1 MPPKPGA
8 NTGSPLNNDT
18 LRYPVS
24 RVNYP
29 TATPGTGIHPIP
41 MPPHL
46 VPKPESKS
54 QFRTPRGPGPARN
67 WLTENQI
74 VQVMGPS
81 SLGKPSGRRIS
92 SRNLRSAG

>member
-1 MPPKPGA
+1 MSPRCGTLFRESTTQTPP
-8 NTGSPLNNDT
+8 
-18 LRYPVS
+18 
-24 RVNYP
+24 
-29 TATPGTGIHPIP
+29 PGTGIHPIP

-46 VPKPESKS
+46 VPKPESMN
-54 QFRTPRGPGPARN
+54 QFRTPPGPGPARK

-81 SLGKPSGRRIS
+81 SLGKTSGRLLS